1 MFAHM
6 GLAVCYV
13 YLGREEDAHDEAAE
27 VLRINPKFSVECY
40 AKHIQFKAQASKER
54 FFDALRNAGLPE

>member
-13 YLGREEDAHDEAAE
+13 YLGREEDAHAETAE
-27 VLRINPKFSVECY
+27 VLKVNPKFSVERY
-40 AKHIQFKAQASKER
+40 AKHIQFKDQASKER
-54 FFDALRNAGLPE
+54 FFDALRKAGLPE